1 MADDEK
7 SPSKSGDQ
15 LFYRYLIEIFAI
27 VVAVFILRKWYNIAK
42 LAISERGYVTDSS
55 SLNILLRDIYY
66 TFVSVLVYFTTIS
79 NIFSSLLLMVIIYSA
94 VRLMEV
100 TRERNNKLVEAYEM
114 AHEAEAAEQEG
125 SKEWQRILT
134 HVHSPNPSDWRL
146 AILEADII
154 LDEILDKMGYVG
166 NSVGEKLKKADRADF
181 RTIDSAWE
189 AHKIRNQIAHEGA
202 DFVINERDAER
213 VIALYKEVFDEFH
226 YL

>member
-100 TRERNNKLVEAYEM
+100 TRERNNKLVEAYET

-154 LDEILDKMGYVG
+154 LVEILDKMGYVG
-166 NSVGEKLKKADRADF
+166 NSVGEKLKKADRAEF

-189 AHKIRNQIAHEGA
+189 AHK
-202 DFVINERDAER
+202 
-213 VIALYKEVFDEFH
+213 
-226 YL
+226 